1 MEPIHVLISAR
12 VTVAQLDHMRSI
24 HPRLVIHGEPGGI
37 AILSPAEAATYGI
50 DVGDIEYPEFRPDL
64 DYAALLAQ
72 AEVLFATRIPP
83 DITSRAPDLRWIQF
97 TSAGVDHLWHPTLGA
112 ANVTV
117 TSSKG
122 IHAIPMAEFVLS
134 AMLMFAKQWPRLLRQ
149 QQAHQW
155 QKFVVSELH
164 GKTLILLG
172 IGEIGRAIAR
182 LGKACGMLL
191 IGVRRH
197 ADRGLVGDI
206 DEVYPASQL
215 REILPRGD
223 FVVSTLPLTAST
235 RGMLEESMFR
245 AMQPSAVFINVGR
258 GRTVRQEA
266 LLRAL
271 REHWIAGA
279 ALDVLDPEP
288 LPPDHPFWDLPNV
301 LLSPHMGADAAMIM
315 ERMTEVFYD
324 NLHRYAAR
332 EPLRNVVDP
341 AEGY

>member
-12 VTVAQLDHMRSI
+12 VTAAHLDHMRAI

-37 AILSPAEAATYGI
+37 AVLSPAEAAAYGI

-83 DITSRAPDLRWIQF
+83 DITSRAPRLRWIQF
-97 TSAGVDHLWHPTLGA
+97 TSAGVDHLWHPTLGVA
-112 ANVTV
+112 KVTV
-117 TSSKG
+117 TSARG

-164 GKTLILLG
+164 GRTLVLLG

-182 LGKACGMLL
+182 LGKACGMHL

-197 ADRGLVGDI
+197 AGRGPVGEV
-206 DEVYPASQL
+206 DEVYQASQL
-215 REILPRGD
+215 PEILPRGD
-223 FVVSTLPLTAST
+223 FVVSTLPLTANTS
-235 RGMLEESMFR
+235 GMLDESMFR

-271 REHWIAGA
+271 REQWIAGA

-288 LPPDHPFWDLPNV
+288 LPSDHPLWDLPNV
-301 LLSPHMGADAAMIM
+301 LISPHMGSDTARIT
-315 ERMTEVFYD
+315 ERMTEVFYE
-324 NLHRYAAR
+324 NLHRYAAG

-341 AEGY
+341 AQGY

>member
-1 MEPIHVLISAR
+1 
-12 VTVAQLDHMRSI
+12 
-24 HPRLVIHGEPGGI
+24 
-37 AILSPAEAATYGI
+37 
-50 DVGDIEYPEFRPDL
+50 
-64 DYAALLAQ
+64 
-72 AEVLFATRIPP
+72 
-83 DITSRAPDLRWIQF
+83 
-97 TSAGVDHLWHPTLGA
+97 
-112 ANVTV
+112 
-117 TSSKG
+117 
-122 IHAIPMAEFVLS
+122 MAEFVLS

-164 GKTLILLG
+164 GNTLILLG

-182 LGKACGMLL
+182 LGKACGMHI

-197 ADRGLVGDI
+197 ADRGLVGDV

-215 REILPRGD
+215 PEILPRGD
-223 FVVSTLPLTAST
+223 YVVSTLPLTAST
-235 RGMLEESMFR
+235 PGMLDDSMFR

-288 LPPDHPFWDLPNV
+288 LPSDHPLWDLPNV
-301 LLSPHMGADAAMIM
+301 LISPHMGSDTARIT
-315 ERMTEVFYD
+315 ERMTEVFYE
-324 NLHRYAAR
+324 NLHRYAAG